1 MQAFVFFEKITITTP
16 FLLEAAA
23 VLATFI
29 PLSYSLSMLMKMP
42 PTCHQP
48 ATNLQLQVIWV

>member
-1 MQAFVFFEKITITTP
+1 MQAFVFFEKITITIP

-29 PLSYSLSMLMKMP
+29 PQSYSLSMLMKMLP
-42 PTCHQP
+42 L
-48 ATNLQLQVIWV
+48 ATNLQL